1 MRFNL
6 SKINVDVF
14 LEALRNLGWTESQN
28 ERSEFRKDAFH
39 LTIRKRRYCLLH
51 KDQVRLGHHG
61 KPVTK
66 GDELQSAYHEIIEE
80 YKRIRSFQTVREK
93 NAV

>member
-28 ERSEFRKDAFH
+28 KRSDQCEFRKDAFH
-39 LTIRKRRYCLLH
+39 LIIRKRRRYCILH
-51 KDQVRLGHHG
+51 RNQVRLGHHG

-66 GDELQSAYHEIIEE
+66 GDELQLAYHEIIEE
-80 YKRIRSFQTVREK
+80 YKRIRSFPP
-93 NAV
+93 